1 MIWNHLAWPNTNGAN
16 GSYNMGK
23 MSNYSH
29 QLEQRICSQEK
40 LTQQTQQENYEELGK
55 TDCAIA
61 SGAAKNPT
69 LQYSTAQIRPRMSKL
84 GPN

>member
-1 MIWNHLAWPNTNGAN
+1 MIRHSLAWPNTNREN
-16 GSYNMGK
+16 GSHNMGK
-23 MSNYSH
+23 MSDYNH

-40 LTQQTQQENYEELGK
+40 LTQQTQQKNSEELDK
-55 TDCAIA
+55 MDCAIA
-61 SGAAKNPT
+61 SGVAKNPT